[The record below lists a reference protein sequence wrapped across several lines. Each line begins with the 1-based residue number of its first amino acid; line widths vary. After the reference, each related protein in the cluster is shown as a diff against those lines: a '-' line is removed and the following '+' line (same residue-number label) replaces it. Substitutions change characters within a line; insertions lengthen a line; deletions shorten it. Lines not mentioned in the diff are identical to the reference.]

1 MSMDEWSTGKPSSPS
16 SRSGSQKDKMK
27 LEYTFARTFKN
38 DVLQV
43 QKFSSQTSCH
53 PDPSFN
59 IRKLKRNTGCSEG
72 EVSEFVYDVKHYEVN
87 RSIVQYNKLGVL
99 FYPTSKSCGQI
110 KKGSP
115 SIILWKFEKKMTAKG
130 MAEFKIVDY
139 TANYTV
145 GKWKKSQSDVGGWT
159 LKRKNKETGE
169 KVVLARYHVESQILD
184 IFPNNFIGGSDIV
197 LDQVHSQESLQ
208 RSNSFNLSK
217 TSSFSSDS
225 SSLSETSKAAAGG
238 AGTVTPPISDADRL
252 KFSEAIVFSLLSL
265 RLNLGL
271 ADSALVVSS
280 SLSNT
285 CALFH
290 PEIFLHLPDHRLA
303 YSLTAPIV
311 KKGPM
316 IMKKVL
322 AGGLKR

>member
-1 MSMDEWSTGKPSSPS
+1 MSVDESNTRKMSES
-16 SRSGSQKDKMK
+16 SRTGSSKDKIK

-43 QKFSSQTSCH
+43 QKFSSQKSCH

-59 IRKLKRNTGCSEG
+59 IRKLKRNSGCTDAEISEY
-72 EVSEFVYDVKHYEVN
+72 VYDVKHYESN
-87 RSIVQYNKLGVL
+87 RSIVQYNNLGVL

-115 SIILWKFEKKMTAKG
+115 NIILWKFEEKKSKKG
-130 MAEFKIVDY
+130 LSEFKIVDY
-139 TANYTV
+139 TANFTI

-159 LKRKNKETGE
+159 LKRKNRETGE
-169 KVVLARYHVESQILD
+169 KVVIARYHVETQILD
-184 IFPNNFIGGSDIV
+184 IFPNNFIGGSDAI
-197 LDQVHSQESLQ
+197 LDQVHSQESLR
-208 RSNSFNLSK
+208 RSDSFDLSK
-217 TSSFSSDS
+217 TSSFSSDCS
-225 SSLSETSKAAAGG
+225 SASESSKSAG
-238 AGTVTPPISDADRL
+238 GTVTPPISDDDRL
-252 KFSEAIVFSLLSL
+252 KFSEAIVFSLLAL

-271 ADSALVVSS
+271 ADSSLVVSS

-290 PEIFLHLPDHRLA
+290 PEMFLHLPNHRLA
-303 YSLTAPIV
+303 YSLAAPIV
-311 KKGPM
+311 KKGPV